1 MDYTTAEYAQVLAA
15 RLWFRV
21 KSLKSIAEDWE
32 IGVDEVCAIQS
43 SEEYRLAVETLIRTT
58 RSPGNLLKWIESSG
72 DYIPSELAKRM
83 GIIRYGRLGNDKEG
97 KTRYSHQMQY
107 RSLRRL

>member
-1 MDYTTAEYAQVLAA
+1 MHHTKAEYAQVLAA

-32 IGVDEVCAIQS
+32 ISEDEVRAIQS
-43 SEEYRLAVETLIRTT
+43 TEEYRSAVETLIRTT

-72 DYIPSELAKRM
+72 DHIPSGLAERM
-83 GIIRYGRLGNDKEG
+83 GLSEEAVSEMVERIKQDIH
-97 KTRYSHQMQY
+97 TR
-107 RSLRRL
+107 

>member
-32 IGVDEVCAIQS
+32 ISVDEVRTIQS
-43 SEEYRLAVETLIRTT
+43 TEEYRSAVETLIRTT

-72 DYIPSELAKRM
+72 DHIPSGLAERM
-83 GIIRYGRLGNDKEG
+83 GLPETVVSEMVERIK
-97 KTRYSHQMQY
+97 
-107 RSLRRL
+107 